1 MEITTRDYN
10 RVNVIRV
17 EGRIDAST
25 APQFEKKIQEYIE
38 TGRRNI
44 VIEMDGTDFLSSAG
58 VRTLISSQKA
68 LKPKGGK
75 LAIAQASQRVLEVI
89 DLAGMRP
96 LFPIYDSTEAAVG
109 DM

>member
-1 MEITTRDYN
+1 MELTTRDYN

-25 APQFEKKIQEYIE
+25 APQFEQKIREYMDA
-38 TGRRNI
+38 GRRQL
-44 VIEMDGTDFLSSAG
+44 VVEMDGTEFLSSAG
-58 VRTLISSQKA
+58 VRALISAQKN

-75 LAIAQASQRVLEVI
+75 LALAQPSQRVMEVI
-89 DLAGMRP
+89 DLDGMRP
-96 LFPIYDSTEAAVG
+96 LFPIYDTTEAAVG